1 MGSDDEKGTCFLHLA
16 PYTGMGQLPEILDS
30 VFLLK
35 QLGCVVLFAP
45 LIAFS
50 IDLY

>member
-1 MGSDDEKGTCFLHLA
+1 MGSDDERETCFLHLA
-16 PYTGMGQLPEILDS
+16 QCTGMGQLPEILDS
-30 VFLLK
+30 VLLK
-35 QLGCVVLFAP
+35 QLGCVLLFAP